1 MDLKIN
7 RRNMLAV
14 TASGVAIAGC
24 GKADVST
31 KSAQKTPMQKTP
43 SQKTPVQKA
52 SKPDLTAQMRMLKSG
67 ELKASELLEATITR
81 IETLN
86 PKTGA
91 VITTC
96 YDRAR
101 DFVAKLPAGT
111 VAGGAPMLIKDLK
124 DVKGVRSTYGIG
136 ALKNF
141 IAPASDIYTK
151 RVEAAGMAIVGKTN
165 TPELGLLPVTEP
177 LAYKPAKNPWD
188 LTRTPGGSSGGTAA
202 AVASGMLP
210 CAQGSDGGGSI
221 RIPAH
226 YCGLFG
232 LKPSRGRVVSK
243 NKKDDFS
250 ISVYGALSRT
260 VRDSALM
267 MSITETADK
276 DRNFG
281 AIGLV
286 TDPIDRPL
294 KIGFAMDDYFMG
306 KNICDGEVTTALEQS
321 AKLCES
327 LGHHV
332 EVVKPPV
339 FGQEIIDAFL
349 MLWAS
354 GPYATLSMVEK
365 MKGGKV
371 TDQDLE
377 PWTQGLAQM
386 FADNGGQEGLG
397 KALAKLRKAE
407 RDTVKFLSKYDVV
420 LSPVMPTAA
429 HKLGKYDTSDIS
441 KVTEGFDIAARSV
454 GYTAVQN
461 VSGAPCMS
469 VPLFR
474 SPSNL
479 PIGSQFITVPGKDD
493 LLLQLA
499 YQLEAAAPWIDSYPD
514 LT

>member
-1 MDLKIN
+1 MPMKID
-7 RRNMLAV
+7 RRNMMAV
-14 TASGVAIAGC
+14 TASGIALAGC
-24 GKADVST
+24 GKPTGEEIVVAT
-31 KSAQKTPMQKTP
+31 KNTI
-43 SQKTPVQKA
+43 
-52 SKPDLTAQMRMLKSG
+52 PDLTGQIKILKSG
-67 ELKASELLEATITR
+67 DIKASELLETTINR
-81 IETLN
+81 IEVLN
-86 PKTGA
+86 PKTNA
-91 VITTC
+91 VLTTC

-101 DFVAKLPAGT
+101 DFVKNLPAGT
-111 VAGGAPMLIKDLK
+111 VAGGAPVLIKDLK
-124 DVKGVRSTYGIG
+124 DVGGVRSTYGMG
-136 ALKNF
+136 AFKNF
-141 IAPASDIYTK
+141 TAPTSDIYTK

-188 LTRTPGGSSGGTAA
+188 LTRSTGGSSGGTAG
-202 AVASGMLP
+202 AVASGMMP

-232 LKPSRGRVVSK
+232 LKPSRQRVVSA
-243 NKKDDFS
+243 NAKDDFS

-276 DRNFG
+276 DRNF
-281 AIGLV
+281 ASIGLV
-286 TDPIDRPL
+286 TDPLDRPL
-294 KIGFAMDDYFMG
+294 KICLALDDYFMG
-306 KNICDGEVTTALEQS
+306 RNICDADVTAAIEKSAL
-321 AKLCES
+321 LCEN
-327 LGHHV
+327 LGHTI
-332 EVVKPPV
+332 EVAKPPV

-354 GPYATLSMVEK
+354 VPHGMIGTIEQ
-365 MKGGKV
+365 MKGAKI
-371 TDQDLE
+371 TDAEVE

-386 FADNGGQEGLG
+386 YVDRGGAAGLAQ
-397 KALAKLRKAE
+397 ALVKLKKAE
-407 RDTVKFLSKYDVV
+407 RDTMAFLNNYDVV

-429 HKLGKYDTSDIS
+429 HKLGKYDTADRS
-441 KVTEGFDIAARSV
+441 KVQVGFDIAAASV
-454 GYTAVQN
+454 GYTAIQN

-479 PIGSQFITVPGKDD
+479 PIGSQFIAMPGKDD

-499 YQLEAAAPWIDSYPD
+499 YQLEAAQPWIDSYPD
-514 LT
+514 LM